1 MSSIVLTRIDDRLI
15 HGQIFLQWCA
25 FLKADLVAAANDKAA
40 ASAFSQGLMDM
51 AVPNEIQTRY
61 WSISET
67 IVRFSHMEKEYRIF
81 LVVQSPEDLLALK
94 QGGVPIENVNIGNLC
109 MKEDRL
115 QKTPSV
121 AVSAKD
127 VQALR
132 KLQDLGCHLEVRRL
146 PSSEPEDLAAIF
158 R

>member
-1 MSSIVLTRIDDRLI
+1 MSSLVLTRIDDRLI

-25 FLKADLVAAANDKAA
+25 FLKADLIAVANDKAA
-40 ASAFSQGLMDM
+40 ASTFSQGLMDM

-61 WSISET
+61 WSIPET
-67 IVRFSHMEKEYRIF
+67 IARFSHMEKEYHIF

-109 MKEDRL
+109 MKDGRV
-115 QKTPSV
+115 QKTHSV
-121 AVSAKD
+121 AVSAED

-132 KLQDLGCHLEVRRL
+132 KLQELGCHLEIRRL
-146 PSSEPEDLAAIF
+146 PSSEPEDLNEILK
-158 R
+158 